1 MKTIAF
7 LLTAG
12 LLVWA
17 LNIAHPPT
25 VEFVTVVPKS
35 RPVLPVQSE
44 PEPYIDEQCQ
54 GSPACN
60 GDEVVWELVMIPS
73 GDVVSFGDMDEQEC
87 EEMKSMVEEQTE
99 MEAFTG
105 LKCRPRWVERE
116 NI

>member
-7 LLTAG
+7 FLTAS
-12 LLVWA
+12 LLVLA
-17 LNIAHPPT
+17 LNIAHPTT

-35 RPVLPVQSE
+35 RPLSVQT
-44 PEPYIDEQCQ
+44 EPYIDEHCQ
-54 GSPACN
+54 ESPACN

-87 EEMKSMVEEQTE
+87 EEMKAMVEAQTE

>member
-7 LLTAG
+7 LLTAI
-12 LLVWA
+12 LLA
-17 LNIAHPPT
+17 L
-25 VEFVTVVPKS
+25 VTPLYAGETTVPKS
-35 RPVLPVQSE
+35 VQT
-44 PEPYIDEQCQ
+44 EPYIDEHCQ
-54 GSPACN
+54 ESPACN

-87 EEMKSMVEEQTE
+87 EEMKSMVEAQTE

>member
-7 LLTAG
+7 LLTAA
-12 LLVWA
+12 LLA
-17 LNIAHPPT
+17 C
-25 VEFVTVVPKS
+25 VTPLYAGETTVPKS
-35 RPVLPVQSE
+35 VQSE
-44 PEPYIDEQCQ
+44 PEPYIDEHCQ

-60 GDEVVWELVMIPS
+60 GDTVVWELVMIPS
-73 GDVVSFGDMDEQEC
+73 GDVVSFGDMDEGEC